1 MMPKIELLVVA
12 KRNKDITSVN
22 DLPADAASLFAFLK
36 DERARELFQEGHRL
50 WDLRRWNETTNLYAY
65 DAPNIKYELNNV
77 NVSGVVFPIPADEIN
92 AGFGV
97 EQTPNWEATRPQK

>member
-1 MMPKIELLVVA
+1 MNALA
-12 KRNKDITSVN
+12 NCSRKDIV
-22 DLPADAASLFAFLK
+22 FGIFVV
-36 DERARELFQEGHRL
+36 ERDH
-50 WDLRRWNETTNLYAY
+50 NLYAY